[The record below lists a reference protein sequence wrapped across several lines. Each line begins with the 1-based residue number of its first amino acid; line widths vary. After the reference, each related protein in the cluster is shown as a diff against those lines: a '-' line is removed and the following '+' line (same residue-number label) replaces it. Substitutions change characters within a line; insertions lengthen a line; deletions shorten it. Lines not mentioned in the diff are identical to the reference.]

1 MQAPQAPG
9 AWGASSSPEAKGM
22 EKRQGL
28 RKGCS
33 ICPVPTKKD
42 ARKASFDDS
51 TGAAQAPLFPMSL
64 LSQHSCHG
72 LDFFCPFLS
81 MPAQEIL

>member
-1 MQAPQAPG
+1 MQNPQAPG
-9 AWGASSSPEAKGM
+9 LWGASSSPEVKGR

-42 ARKASFDDS
+42 AGKASFDGP
-51 TGAAQAPLFPMSL
+51 TGAVQSLFSAYPLFCSIV
-64 LSQHSCHG
+64 SA
-72 LDFFCPFLS
+72 D
-81 MPAQEIL
+81 

>member
-1 MQAPQAPG
+1 MQNPQAPG
-9 AWGASSSPEAKGM
+9 LGASSSPEAKGM
-22 EKRQGL
+22 EKRHGL

-42 ARKASFDDS
+42 AGKASFDGP

-72 LDFFCPFLS
+72 LDFFCSFLS
-81 MPAQEIL
+81 MPAQDIL